1 MPVETKATEQT
12 AYCCDPI
19 RIAASEYVT
28 CDAVRERRESGWD
41 HRVAFFVGCVIG
53 FGIVCGFLLLFAR
66 AM

>member
-1 MPVETKATEQT
+1 MPVETKATERT

-19 RIAASEYVT
+19 RIST
-28 CDAVRERRESGWD
+28 CDAVAERRESGWD

-53 FGIVCGFLLLFAR
+53 FAIVCGFVLLFGR